1 MKRIAFM
8 FPGQGSQAVGMGKDL
23 YDSYPQVQA
32 LYQEANEVLDMDIQT
47 LMFEGPKET
56 LTETENTQPA
66 LLLSSVAVSKLL
78 EENGIQ
84 PSMVVG
90 HSLGSTVH

>member
-32 LYQEANEVLDMDIQT
+32 LYQEATKCWIWISRHLCLKDR
-47 LMFEGPKET
+47 K
-56 LTETENTQPA
+56 
-66 LLLSSVAVSKLL
+66 KL
-78 EENGIQ
+78 
-84 PSMVVG
+84 
-90 HSLGSTVH
+90 